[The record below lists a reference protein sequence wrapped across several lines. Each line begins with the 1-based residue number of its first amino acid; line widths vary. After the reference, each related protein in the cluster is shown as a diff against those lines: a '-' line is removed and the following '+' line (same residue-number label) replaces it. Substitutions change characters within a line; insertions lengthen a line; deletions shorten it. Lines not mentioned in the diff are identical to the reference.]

1 MAMNE
6 LSKVR
11 VYVEAYEKA
20 LAEAD
25 GSELYREIYA
35 RLSAHIAVGD
45 DHENYWLFRIADQ
58 VHDQVSRAAKLRPAS
73 KLATRRICKSDFNN
87 TQKG

>member
-35 RLSAHIAVGD
+35 RC
-45 DHENYWLFRIADQ
+45 
-58 VHDQVSRAAKLRPAS
+58 
-73 KLATRRICKSDFNN
+73 RRISLLGTITRTIGCLE
-87 TQKG
+87 